1 MDKLLRLFYYCQSS
15 NLEQVNSVK
24 KGFPKLMNNT
34 NISQKV
40 MANNST
46 FSRTVLRIIGLLL
59 IISSLIMIPPILI
72 GLLYKDGDIQPFVE
86 GFVALFVTG
95 NIIFITYRSAKS
107 DLKIRSGFIV
117 VGISWLII
125 GGSCAIPLYFAQ
137 SLQLSLA
144 DAVFESVSA
153 LTTTGATI
161 INHLD
166 ELPHSILFYRQLL
179 QWLGGMGIIV
189 LAIAILPML
198 RIGGMQMFKAET
210 PGPMKDNKLTPRITE
225 TAKSLWYLYLGITL
239 LCALAFYMAGMNGFD
254 AIGHAFS
261 TLSTGGM
268 STHDDSMAYFDNSL
282 IESIAIIFMFIAGIN
297 FSSHFVAWRA
307 ASLQPYLKD
316 TEIRAYVSIILA
328 SIVLIVIILIS
339 NDSYPTLFESIRH
352 ASFQVVSMMTTTGF
366 TTNDVSQMPNLVPFL
381 LILLG
386 TMGACAG
393 STSGGIK
400 MIRIVLLTKLS
411 MRELHRLIHPHGQF
425 IVKLDGKTVNYRVL
439 DSVSAFMLQFVFI
452 LTIFTMIL
460 LFFGEDLTTAGTSV
474 LSSVANIG
482 PALGTTHVNFSSLAD
497 GSKWTLALAMIFGR
511 LEIFTL
517 FILFIPAYWEG

>member
-1 MDKLLRLFYYCQSS
+1 MDSSAKLHKNKQISS
-15 NLEQVNSVK
+15 K
-24 KGFPKLMNNT
+24 
-34 NISQKV
+34 
-40 MANNST
+40 
-46 FSRTVLRIIGLLL
+46 FSRTVLRIMGLLL
-59 IISSLIMIPPILI
+59 IISSLIMLPPIFI
-72 GLLYKDGDIQPFVE
+72 GFLYKDGDIKPFVK
-86 GFVALFVTG
+86 GFSALFLLGSTLL
-95 NIIFITYRSAKS
+95 FIYRSAKS
-107 DLKIRSGFIV
+107 DLNIRSGFIV
-117 VGISWLII
+117 VGMSWLII
-125 GGSCAIPLYFAQ
+125 GGSCAIPLYFSE
-137 SLQLSLA
+137 SLNLSLT
-144 DAVFESVSA
+144 DAVLESVSA

-166 ELPHSILFYRQLL
+166 DLPHSILFYRQLL

-225 TAKSLWYLYLGITL
+225 TAKTLWYLYLGITL
-239 LCALAFYMAGMNGFD
+239 LCALAYYMAGMNGFD

-282 IESIAIIFMFIAGIN
+282 IEFIAMVFMFIAGIN

-307 ASLQPYLKD
+307 ASLQPYLND
-316 TEIRAYVSIILA
+316 TEIRAYVSVVFA
-328 SIVLIVIILIS
+328 AIVIIVILLIS
-339 NDSYPTLFESIRH
+339 NDSYPSLFESIRH
-352 ASFQVVSMMTTTGF
+352 ASFQVISMITTTGF

-400 MIRIVLLTKLS
+400 MIRVVLLNKLS
-411 MRELHRLIHPHGQF
+411 MRELYRLIHPHGQF
-425 IVKLDGKTVNYRVL
+425 IIKLDGKTVNYRVL
-439 DSVSAFMLQFVFI
+439 DSVSAFMLQFIFI
-452 LTIFTMIL
+452 LAIFTLIL

-482 PALGTTHVNFSSLAD
+482 PALGTTHINYSGLAD
-497 GSKWTLALAMIFGR
+497 GSKWTLSLAMIFGR

-517 FILFIPAYWEG
+517 FVLLIPTYWES

>member
-1 MDKLLRLFYYCQSS
+1 MDFP
-15 NLEQVNSVK
+15 SVSEVK
-24 KGFPKLMNNT
+24 RTNNPK
-34 NISQKV
+34 
-40 MANNST
+40 

-59 IISSLIMIPPILI
+59 IISSLIMVPPII
-72 GLLYKDGDIQPFVE
+72 VGYIYQDGDIKPFIS
-86 GFVALFVTG
+86 G
-95 NIIFITYRSAKS
+95 FITLFSFGSALLFAYRSAKS
-107 DLKIRSGFIV
+107 DLKTRSGFIV
-117 VGISWLII
+117 VGLSWLII
-125 GGSCAIPLYFAQ
+125 GGSCAIPLFFAD
-137 SLQLSLA
+137 SLNLSLT
-144 DAVFESVSA
+144 DAIFESVSA

-282 IESIAIIFMFIAGIN
+282 IEVITMIFMFIAGIN
-297 FSSHFVAWRA
+297 FSSHFIAWRA
-307 ASLQPYLKD
+307 ASLKPYLND
-316 TEIRAYVSIILA
+316 TEIRTYA
-328 SIVLIVIILIS
+328 SIVLTTIVLITFILLS
-339 NDSYPTLFESIRH
+339 NNFYPSLYESIRH
-352 ASFQVVSMMTTTGF
+352 ASFQVISMITTTGF
-366 TTNDVSQMPNLVPFL
+366 TTNDVSQMPTLVPFL

-400 MIRIVLLTKLS
+400 MIRIVLLNKLS
-411 MRELHRLIHPHGQF
+411 MRELYRLIHPHGQF
-425 IVKLDGKTVNYRVL
+425 IVKLNGKTVNYRVL
-439 DSVSAFMLQFVFI
+439 DSISAFMLQFIFI
-452 LTIFTMIL
+452 LTIFTIVL

-482 PALGTTHVNFSSLAD
+482 PALGTTHVNFVNLAD
-497 GSKWTLALAMIFGR
+497 GSKWTLSLAMIFGR

-517 FILFIPAYWEG
+517 FVLLIPSYWES

>member
-1 MDKLLRLFYYCQSS
+1 MDYPNITIS
-15 NLEQVNSVK
+15 K
-24 KGFPKLMNNT
+24 KHVRPK
-34 NISQKV
+34 
-40 MANNST
+40 

-59 IISSLIMIPPILI
+59 IIASLMMVPPILV
-72 GLLYKDGDIQPFVE
+72 GYLYQDGDILPFIY
-86 GFVALFVTG
+86 GFVSLFILGSGLLFV
-95 NIIFITYRSAKS
+95 YRSAKS

-125 GGSCAIPLYFAQ
+125 GGSCAIPLFFSH
-137 SLQLSLA
+137 SLNLSLT

-161 INHLD
+161 IGHLD
-166 ELPHSILFYRQLL
+166 DLPHSILFYRQLL

-225 TAKSLWYLYLGITL
+225 TAKSLWYLYLGMTFV
-239 LCALAFYMAGMNGFD
+239 CALAYFMAGMNVFD

-282 IESIAIIFMFIAGIN
+282 IELIAMIFMFVAGIN
-297 FSSHFVAWRA
+297 FSSHFVAWRS
-307 ASLQPYLKD
+307 ASLKPYLND
-316 TEIRAYVSIILA
+316 TEIRTYA
-328 SIVLIVIILIS
+328 SIVLASIIIIVVVLIT
-339 NDSYPTLFESIRH
+339 NNAYPTLYESIRH
-352 ASFQVVSMMTTTGF
+352 ASFQVFSMITTTGF
-366 TTNDVSQMPNLVPFL
+366 TTNTISQMPTFVPFL

-400 MIRIVLLTKLS
+400 MIRIVLLNKLS
-411 MRELHRLIHPHGQF
+411 MRELYRLIHPHGQF
-425 IVKLDGKTVNYRVL
+425 IIKLDGKTVNYRVL
-439 DSVSAFMLQFVFI
+439 DSVSAFMLQFIFI
-452 LTIFTMIL
+452 LTIFTMVL

-482 PALGTTHVNFSSLAD
+482 PALGTTQLNFVDLAD
-497 GSKWTLALAMIFGR
+497 GSKWTLSLAMIFGR
-511 LEIFTL
+511 LEIFTIFVL
-517 FILFIPAYWEG
+517 LIPSYWES